1 MRLKPTINESTLST
15 AARFPFL
22 MEKAAIQR
30 CGFSRIVKANTGY
43 VEKNNTDERSL
54 PLEGKVPRRGG

>member
-1 MRLKPTINESTLST
+1 MRLKSTINESTLST
-15 AARFPFL
+15 AARFPFP
-22 MEKAAIQR
+22 MEKAAIR
-30 CGFSRIVKANTGY
+30 ECGLSCIVKANTGN